1 MLLKVITFNIAHGKG
16 MDGIVDIERQA
27 NLINSYKPD
36 IVFLQEIDMYTKR
49 AGDRNQIREFSK
61 KVYLPYCSM
70 ETNITLEDGYYG
82 DGIISRFP
90 IAFSTNYLMPL
101 TDLNHEQRGILCNRI
116 ALGTAKINLFSVHLS
131 TYEDERILAS
141 KELMRIIRKIDKDEI
156 IIIGGD
162 FNVGVT
168 RLGKGKYTYEKRE
181 DYEEYKILRKELQK
195 IENTEDTW
203 FSKLGQGCIDTIF
216 YSKNI
221 RLRKFETIATNGI
234 SDHEAIYAE
243 FDI

>member
-1 MLLKVITFNIAHGKG
+1 MSKEEFYVIVLL
-16 MDGIVDIERQA
+16 
-27 NLINSYKPD
+27 Y
-36 IVFLQEIDMYTKR
+36 
-49 AGDRNQIREFSK
+49 
-61 KVYLPYCSM
+61 
-70 ETNITLEDGYYG
+70 
-82 DGIISRFP
+82 
-90 IAFSTNYLMPL
+90 
-101 TDLNHEQRGILCNRI
+101 
-116 ALGTAKINLFSVHLS
+116 GTAKINLFSVHLS
-131 TYEDERILAS
+131 TYEDERILAT
-141 KELMRIIRKIDKDEI
+141 KELMRIIRKIEKDEI

-181 DYEEYKILRKELQK
+181 EYEEYNMLRKSLNQ

-221 RLRKFETIATNGI
+221 KLKNFKTIDVDGV
-234 SDHEAIYAE
+234 SDHNAIYAE

>member
-1 MLLKVITFNIAHGKG
+1 MLLKVITFNVAHGRG
-16 MDGIVDIERQA
+16 MDGLVDINRQA
-27 NLINSYKPD
+27 KLMQKYNAD

-49 AGDRNQIREFSK
+49 AGDVNQIREFSK
-61 KVYLPYCSM
+61 EIYLPYSSM

-90 IAFSTNYLMPL
+90 ISFSTNYLMPL

-116 ALGTAKINLFSVHLS
+116 KLGTAKINLFSVHLS
-131 TYEDERILAS
+131 TYEDERILAA
-141 KELMRIIRKIDKDEI
+141 KELLRIIRKIDENEI

-168 RLGKGKYTYEKRE
+168 RLGKGKYTFEKKE
-181 DYEEYKILRKELQK
+181 KYEEYEILEKKLNK
-195 IENTEDTW
+195 IENVEDTW

-221 RLRKFETIATNGI
+221 KLNRYETVDTMGI
-234 SDHEAIYAE
+234 SDHSAIYAE
-243 FDI
+243 FNI

>member
-16 MDGIVDIERQA
+16 IDGNVDIERQA
-27 NLINSYKPD
+27 KLINSYKPD

-49 AGDRNQIREFSK
+49 AGDKNQIREFSK
-61 KVYLPYCSM
+61 KVYLSYCSM

-90 IAFSTNYLMPL
+90 ISFSTNYLMPL

-116 ALGTAKINLFSVHLS
+116 VLGTTKINLFSVHLS
-131 TYEDERILAS
+131 TYEDERILAA
-141 KELMRIIRKIDKDEI
+141 KELARIIRKIEHDEI

-168 RLGKGKYTYEKRE
+168 RLGKGRYTYEKKKE
-181 DYEEYKILRKELQK
+181 YEEYNILKKLLHK

-203 FSKLGQGCIDTIF
+203 FSQLGQGCIDTMF

-221 RLRKFETIATNGI
+221 NLRKFETIDVNNV
-234 SDHEAIYAE
+234 SDHNAIYAE